1 MGAPWSR
8 SLSFLAAI
16 SCRAPNVALSTA
28 PSKDSQQKTEKYQ
41 DTAPLP
47 DLTLS
52 VFIIDYLTWRRDMSD
67 GPHKSLPM
75 RDGWRKLAKRA
86 ANTNFEPTEISE
98 AIPGAINWTEQ
109 K

>member
-1 MGAPWSR
+1 VP
-8 SLSFLAAI
+8 
-16 SCRAPNVALSTA
+16 LSTA
-28 PSKDSQQKTEKYQ
+28 PGKESQQKAEEYQ
-41 DTAPLP
+41 DTTLLP

-52 VFIIDYLTWRRDMSD
+52 IFLINNLTYRDMSD

>member
-1 MGAPWSR
+1 MILPLAKC
-8 SLSFLAAI
+8 AAI
-16 SCRAPNVALSTA
+16 D
-28 PSKDSQQKTEKYQ
+28 PSKESRQKAEKYR
-41 DTAPLP
+41 DITPLP

-52 VFIIDYLTWRRDMSD
+52 DFIINNLTWRRDMRD